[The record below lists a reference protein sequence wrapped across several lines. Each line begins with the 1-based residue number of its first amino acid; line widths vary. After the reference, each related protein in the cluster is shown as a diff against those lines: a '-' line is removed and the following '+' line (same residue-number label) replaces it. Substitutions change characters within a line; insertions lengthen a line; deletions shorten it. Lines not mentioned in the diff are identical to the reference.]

1 MQKNSLSNSVGI
13 FITFDVACVQT
24 LHSPNLLDQGYD
36 IVGIASIRIDADHEL
51 FICCLYRN
59 QSG

>member
-1 MQKNSLSNSVGI
+1 MQKNSLSNSVGM

-36 IVGIASIRIDADHEL
+36 IASIRIDADHEL
-51 FICCLYRN
+51 FICC
-59 QSG
+59 